1 MASVESVSVKCEQAV
16 KRALERAVIV
26 LAALLVLDVAAG
38 VFTRYVLNAALP
50 WTDEMGGYLLGWLGF
65 LGAALLFADDGH
77 IAFELVVDA
86 LPKHWQ
92 RRIMLGGYML
102 SIGFFLILAYE
113 SVVLMGDLRGS
124 VGISI
129 PIPKPLIYS
138 VIFLASVAAT
148 LLLSLKTIAGLC
160 AKG

>member
-1 MASVESVSVKCEQAV
+1 MTGLESVSERCEQVIKRTLELAV
-16 KRALERAVIV
+16 TV
-26 LAALLVLDVAAG
+26 LASLLVLDVVAG

-92 RRIMLGGYML
+92 RRIMLGGYVL
-102 SIGFFLILAYE
+102 SIGFFLVVAYE

-129 PIPKPLIYS
+129 PIPKAFIYS
-138 VIFLASVAAT
+138 VMLLASLAAT